1 MSAQTSNLSKK
12 LRLVDVLHKRRKII
26 TYECPRLIA
35 VLTER
40 LSSSGSGGSPGSN
53 PGPDRTVFMYSESV
67 NMHARKCIYDFFKNL
82 DNSIGQELN
91 SDR

>member
-1 MSAQTSNLSKK
+1 MFCIKEVKVALMNAPAS
-12 LRLVDVLHKRRKII
+12 
-26 TYECPRLIA
+26 IA
-35 VLTER
+35 VLIER
-40 LSSSGSGGSPGSN
+40 LSSLGSGGSPGSN